1 MEENKEV
8 EKQAENIWYAAA
20 SAMIYTSISLMISYN
35 ITVGTYIA
43 ISLLSLGLFTM
54 ILLFMSKTIVVSNNQ
69 NIDMKTEFFRL
80 VTKFF
85 PILVIYQLYLLD
97 YLFIAGMFTTF
108 SILSIST
115 SLAKMMGKK

>member
-1 MEENKEV
+1 MEKNKKIEN
-8 EKQAENIWYAAA
+8 QADNVWYAAA
-20 SAMIYTSISLMISYN
+20 SAILYTSISLMISYN
-35 ITVGTYIA
+35 ITIGTYVA

-54 ILLFMSKTIVVSNNQ
+54 VLLFMSKTIVVSNNQ
-69 NIDMKTEFFRL
+69 TIDIKTEFIKL

-97 YLFIAGMFTTF
+97 YIFIAGMFATF
-108 SILSIST
+108 SIFSVST

>member
-1 MEENKEV
+1 LEENK
-8 EKQAENIWYAAA
+8 KIENQTENVWYAAA
-20 SAMIYTSISLMISYN
+20 SAIIYTSISLMISYN
-35 ITVGTYIA
+35 ITAGTYIA

-54 ILLFMSKTIVVSNNQ
+54 VLLFMSKTIVVSNNQ
-69 NIDMKTEFFRL
+69 TIDIKTEFIRL

-97 YLFIAGMFTTF
+97 YVFFAGMFAMF